1 MVKEVKIVYQHS
13 ALPVAAGSAA
23 ASLPFTGFEPVW
35 MILAG
40 VAIIAVAGA
49 VRRLVPKREA

>member
-1 MVKEVKIVYQHS
+1 MVKEVNNVYQHS

-23 ASLPFTGFEPVW
+23 ASLPFTGFEPLW

-40 VAIIAVAGA
+40 VAVIAAAGA